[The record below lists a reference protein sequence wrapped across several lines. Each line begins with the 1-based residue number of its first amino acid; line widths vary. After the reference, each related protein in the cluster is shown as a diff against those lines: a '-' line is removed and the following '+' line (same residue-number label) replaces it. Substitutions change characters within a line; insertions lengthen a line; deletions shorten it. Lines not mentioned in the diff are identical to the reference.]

1 MKRVITYITTA
12 LLLIG
17 CTAPQAK
24 YQYTEGYELHTP
36 YHIKYNHTKPLHNE
50 IKNLLQEY
58 YHSVNAFDSTS
69 IISHVNR
76 NIPIELDTIFV
87 NMFNKAIEVSNATDG
102 LFDITCAPLIN
113 LWGFGFKSGQTVT
126 EESIEQAKKLVGY
139 QKVRIENN
147 HIVKENPDMLIN
159 LSALGDGY
167 SCDLI
172 ARLFDRH
179 GIQDYCIEIGGEI
192 VAKGKNPN
200 GNNWRIGVI
209 EPIEGSTTADQVI
222 NRVVELT
229 DGRGLATSGDY
240 RNFHEVNGKKVGHQI
255 NPKTGYPAGSDIV
268 SATIIAKDGI
278 TADGFATAFMV
289 MGSERVKK
297 YVESDT
303 TLDYFLIIKTSD
315 STVTTMHRLR

>member
-1 MKRVITYITTA
+1 M
-12 LLLIG
+12 
-17 CTAPQAK
+17 
-24 YQYTEGYELHTP
+24 
-36 YHIKYNHTKPLHNE
+36 
-50 IKNLLQEY
+50 
-58 YHSVNAFDSTS
+58 NAFDSTS

-113 LWGFGFKSGQTVT
+113 LWGFGFKSGQPVT
-126 EESIEQAKKLVGY
+126 EESINEAKKLVGY

-147 HIVKENPDMLIN
+147 RIVKENPDMLIN